1 MLEGLLTYIERYFP
15 YYFNFCEKIPNSYR
29 LILEAEFRLG
39 LAALAASFEGSGIAS
54 TLQRIITS
62 PFEAFICRAGPQPV
76 SYSELF
82 YLEALYKEVTAA
94 LAVSEKGMEA
104 KSIVDI
110 LLYLNFNEPIFIEYC
125 IRMISVTTNE
135 AASLPAKIE
144 QLAWW
149 HKTLSQLQVQ
159 PLAAYKCHAC
169 SVKEYLKEWITQEM
183 LFF

>member
-144 QLAWW
+144 AC
-149 HKTLSQLQVQ
+149 
-159 PLAAYKCHAC
+159 PLMRTVIPCPGLPVA
-169 SVKEYLKEWITQEM
+169 
-183 LFF
+183 